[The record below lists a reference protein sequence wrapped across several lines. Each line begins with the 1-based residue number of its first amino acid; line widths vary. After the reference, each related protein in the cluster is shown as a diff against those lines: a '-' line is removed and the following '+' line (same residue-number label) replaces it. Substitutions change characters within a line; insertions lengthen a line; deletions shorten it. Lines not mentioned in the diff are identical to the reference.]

1 MTPAI
6 ILAAMLAP
14 AAAPA
19 TAPAEGRSAY
29 LPREGSSTRW
39 DWRNCT
45 RLSTDAQLRSRPL
58 SMEYETVAARAFMDC
73 EPHFRKVARTQSPD
87 DLAALKAEQTQLI
100 KADVETFYID
110 RATGQI

>member
-1 MTPAI
+1 MSFAL

-14 AAAPA
+14 AAAQAP
-19 TAPAEGRSAY
+19 APAESRSAY

-58 SMEYETVAARAFMDC
+58 SMEYESVAAKAFMEC
-73 EPHFRKVARTQSPD
+73 EPLFKKVARTQSPD
-87 DLAALKAEQTQLI
+87 DLAALKAEQSRLI
-100 KADVETFYID
+100 KADVETFYFD
-110 RATGQI
+110 RTTGLI